1 MGGAKVPMVQQVS
14 ENFKISSHHKELTL
28 GVKLLKWML
37 GVGIQHSS
45 MCRAKY
51 LYVARMST
59 DNWVSAVLTQ
69 WRQE

>member
-14 ENFKISSHHKELTL
+14 EKFKISSHHKELTL

-59 DNWVSAVLTQ
+59 DNWVSAVLIQ